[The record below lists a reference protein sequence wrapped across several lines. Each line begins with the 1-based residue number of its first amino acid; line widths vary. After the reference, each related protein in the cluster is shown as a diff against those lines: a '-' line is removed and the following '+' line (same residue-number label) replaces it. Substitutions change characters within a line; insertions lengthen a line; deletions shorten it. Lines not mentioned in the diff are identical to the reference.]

1 MSNLVPDGWEERTLN
16 NCLELLTDF
25 EANGSFATV
34 KENVTVYDNEN
45 HAWYVRATDL
55 EKKSQL
61 SDVKFVDEHSFNFLK
76 KTKLDGNEVLITKR
90 GEIGKVYYFKP
101 VNKPSTLAP
110 NLYLLKLNNSVDS
123 KFIYYSFASDEGKKK
138 LIRINASTTMGA
150 LYKNDVKSLPLTV
163 PPLPEQQ
170 KIAKILTSVDE
181 VIEKTQAQID
191 KLKDL
196 KIGMMQ
202 ELLTNG
208 IGHTEFKDSPVGRIP
223 AEWEVKELNKLVSIK
238 HGYAFEGQ
246 YFSTTP
252 SKYILLTPGNF
263 NRDGR
268 LYFGVKTKYYT
279 GDIPEGYI
287 LKNGDVLVVMTDLT
301 KEMTI
306 LGNTITLQS
315 PQTVLHNQRIGKVE
329 IVAENSLTHE
339 YLCFVM
345 NSDRVKTH
353 VKDTATGT
361 TVRHSSPT
369 KILEPFIPVP
379 PVEEQRKITSIFDSI
394 NSKLSRVENK
404 LQKLRST
411 KKALMQDLL
420 TGKGRV
426 KVDS

>member
-1 MSNLVPDGWEERTLN
+1 MSSHLPQGWELKSVG
-16 NCLELLTDF
+16 ELS
-25 EANGSFATV
+25 NV
-34 KENVTVYDNEN
+34 KRGASPRPIKDAKWWGGNTG
-45 HAWYVRATDL
+45 WVRI
-55 EKKSQL
+55 
-61 SDVKFVDEHSFNFLK
+61 SDVTSSRKYLK
-76 KTKLDGNEVLITKR
+76 KTTQ
-90 GEIGKVYYFKP
+90 
-101 VNKPSTLAP
+101 
-110 NLYLLKLNNSVDS
+110 YL
-123 KFIYYSFASDEGKKK
+123 SDEGVTKSVKIDKGEVVLTICATIGRAIIISVDACIHDGFVWFDK
-138 LIRINASTTMGA
+138 LGESINREFWYYFLASKEDFFKAQRQSGTQGNLNTSIVS
-150 LYKNDVKSLPLTV
+150 DVLCML

-196 KIGMMQ
+196 KTGIMQ

-223 AEWEVKELNKLVSIK
+223 AEWEVKELNQLVSIK

-246 YFSTTP
+246 YFTTSP

-268 LYFGVKTKYYT
+268 LYFGAKTKYYT
-279 GDIPEGYI
+279 GDIPDGYV

-301 KEMTI
+301 KEMAI

-329 IVAENSLTHE
+329 IVSENKLTQE

-345 NSDRVKTH
+345 NSDRIKTH

-361 TVRHSSPT
+361 TVKHSSPS
-369 KILEPFIPVP
+369 KILEPFIPIP
-379 PVEEQRKITSIFDSI
+379 PLEEQQKITSIFDSI
-394 NSKLSRVENK
+394 NLKLSIVENK
-404 LQKLRST
+404 LQKLKNT

-420 TGKGRV
+420 TGNVRV